1 MRILL
6 AKIAADDLE
15 LDQADVISAFLNGK
29 IDTLVFLIQ
38 AEGFTVTGMFCLV
51 HKSIYG
57 LCQAARVW
65 YMVLD
70 DALLEIGFIRCR
82 GDLAC
87 WAHPD
92 GRCVIAHVDDIL
104 NGGNR
109 RQVEAHLATKFKIK
123 DLGAANVFVGLRI
136 SRDRA
141 QRTIYIDQAHY
152 AKEILETYGMW
163 NCNPVWIPMSPGDIL
178 EKEGDLLS
186 PSEKRTY
193 QAMVG
198 ALGYLMNCTRPDI
211 AFVMSRVAQFASC
224 PTTKHLTAVKHIFRY
239 IKGTIETKLR
249 IRGGSENPLV
259 TAYFDPSFADDR
271 DDSRSTYGYAI
282 LYGGSTMVWKSKK
295 HKAVNL
301 STTDAEYLAATEV
314 TRDILWVETLFEGL
328 GLKMKKPVELFGD
341 NENANNLGNGTSMNN
356 RTRHIAIRERF
367 VTEKA
372 ATGDIK
378 ITWIPT
384 ADEAADIFTKPLPR
398 DTFLKH
404 AKTLG
409 LVFETHTCLFCF
421 STHKS
426 GNALHLHLRTRHG
439 TLIAGMVSRSIYI
452 STSISPTCPWKES
465 ISTTTSIPTMTEDLN
480 CLQIFLLLFLYQ
492 L

>member
-1 MRILL
+1 M
-6 AKIAADDLE
+6 DDT
-15 LDQADVISAFLNGK
+15 K
-29 IDTLVFLIQ
+29 
-38 AEGFTVTGMFCLV
+38 
-51 HKSIYG
+51 
-57 LCQAARVW
+57 
-65 YMVLD
+65 
-70 DALLEIGFIRCR
+70 
-82 GDLAC
+82 
-87 WAHPD
+87 
-92 GRCVIAHVDDIL
+92 
-104 NGGNR
+104 
-109 RQVEAHLATKFKIK
+109 AHLATTFKIK
-123 DLGAANVFVGLRI
+123 DLGVANVFVGLRI
-136 SRDRA
+136 SRDRV

-178 EKEGDLLS
+178 EKKGDLLS

-193 QAMVG
+193 QAMVR

-224 PTTKHLTAVKHIFRY
+224 PTTKHLAAVKHIFRY
-239 IKGTIETKLR
+239 IKGTTETKLR
-249 IRGGSENPLV
+249 IQGGSKDPLV
-259 TAYFDPSFADDR
+259 IAYFDSSFADDR

-301 STTDAEYLAATEV
+301 STTHAEYLAATEV
-314 TRDILWVETLFEGL
+314 TRDISWVETLFEGL
-328 GLKMKKPVELFGD
+328 GLRMKKPDELFGD
-341 NENANNLGNGTSMNN
+341 NENANNLGNGTSTNN
-356 RTRHIAIRERF
+356 RTRHIAIRERY

-372 ATGDIK
+372 TSVDIK

-426 GNALHLHLRTRHG
+426 GNALHLHLRTRHS
-439 TLIAGMVSRSIYI
+439 TLIAGMISCSTSNSTSTSIYGDMLLEKSI
-452 STSISPTCPWKES
+452 STSIS
-465 ISTTTSIPTMTEDLN
+465 ISTLFIPTMFEGLN
-480 CLQIFLLLFLYQ
+480 CLHMT
-492 L
+492 